1 MEMNYQK
8 DILKYVSEKQLEKR
22 NAIIEK
28 WNETG
33 VISRTNGNFLVDFDK
48 KARICNNCGKTF
60 KETKGWR
67 IVKSHDRSGNNVDCG
82 LSHYCFDCEMK
93 EILREGNMGLLG

>member
-33 VISRTNGNFLVDFDK
+33 VIS
-48 KARICNNCGKTF
+48 
-60 KETKGWR
+60 
-67 IVKSHDRSGNNVDCG
+67 
-82 LSHYCFDCEMK
+82 
-93 EILREGNMGLLG
+93 